1 MIFETCSR
9 ACINAPF
16 LKGIMVHPVVFQRR
30 NKVFSSIIQMQ
41 RSGLN
46 LCPGQFQTCPSPPTP
61 PPPPNHLPHIWLEF
75 STVQWRIWPKIRPA
89 QSGIWL
95 SCQYRKQRDFVIL
108 STFSMCT
115 TFMGHGAFARLWKNM
130 SDVGF
135 MEWNEQTYVR
145 QLSETLDI
153 LVVSHAWCIRKFL
166 YSHWWVGDLTLFEVL
181 ASGAF
186 DHLNSQHTGNF
197 TKFFQNSQMLGVCLR
212 GWGKGSFAIDQY
224 IMRCSC
230 IF

>member
-1 MIFETCSR
+1 MILKLVQGHVLMLLS
-9 ACINAPF
+9 
-16 LKGIMVHPVVFQRR
+16 LKGLWYIRLCFKEETRCFHPLSRCKEVGSTYILV
-30 NKVFSSIIQMQ
+30 NSKTAH
-41 RSGLN
+41 L
-46 LCPGQFQTCPSPPTP
+46 P
-61 PPPPNHLPHIWLEF
+61 PPPHHLPRIWLEF

-115 TFMGHGAFARLWKNM
+115 TFMGHGAFARLWKIM

-153 LVVSHAWCIRKFL
+153 LVVSNAWCFRKFL

>member
-16 LKGIMVHPVVFQRR
+16 LKRIMVHLVVFQRW

-41 RSGLN
+41 RSGFN
-46 LCPGQFQTCPSPPTP
+46 LCTGQFQNCPSPP
-61 PPPPNHLPHIWLEF
+61 PHPLSIWLEF
-75 STVQWRIWPKIRPA
+75 CTVQWRIWPKIRPA
-89 QSGIWL
+89 QFVIWL

-115 TFMGHGAFARLWKNM
+115 TFMGQCSFTIFLVHLQGFEKNM

-135 MEWNEQTYVR
+135 MEWNEQTYLR

-153 LVVSHAWCIRKFL
+153 LVVSCR
-166 YSHWWVGDLTLFEVL
+166 LFT
-181 ASGAF
+181 F
-186 DHLNSQHTGNF
+186 W
-197 TKFFQNSQMLGVCLR
+197 KKCL
-212 GWGKGSFAIDQY
+212 
-224 IMRCSC
+224 MH
-230 IF
+230 